1 MDNASASS
9 FQRPIPTGRGNDSHH
24 VFLSFRGPDTRRKFT
39 DHLFHGLA
47 NAGTI
52 PISVF
57 KDDKSIPIGEEFA
70 SQIFGAIS
78 RSKIS
83 IPIISKNYATSK
95 WCLWELVRMMDR
107 RKSTS
112 HIVLPIFYEVKPSD
126 VRYLKGEFGD
136 AYHLSKKDYG
146 EKDIHE
152 FEQALRDVS
161 YLQVWDSEKIAS
173 GREGELVEKV
183 VDTVL
188 GELRNYFQLDV
199 TEEVV
204 GIDDQ
209 VKKIKNW
216 AGSPATHA
224 RMIGIYGMGGIG
236 KTTLAKAIYN
246 ELSKDFVNCGYIPD
260 IRDTV
265 HRNGIHFVQN
275 QPIKDILPNE
285 CEVSNVDRGISLIK
299 SRFQCKK
306 VLILL
311 DDIDGGKKGGEQL
324 HALARKCDWF
334 MAGSIIIVTTRYED
348 VLDQAKFEVVKKY
361 PMNELDGVHSVLL
374 FNKHAFR
381 MNCSLRDFED
391 TSCEI
396 ISTMGGLPLALVVVG
411 SYLFGKTNP
420 KVWID
425 TLKQLKEQ
433 PHEDVQGSLMIS
445 YEALKPG
452 HKEIFLDIACFFI
465 GKKIKFEMYM
475 WDDCGFYASQ
485 GIEELK
491 LRCLIKIGDD
501 AELKMHDQLRDLG
514 RSIVAQG
521 QPPERRSRLWV
532 YEEAF
537 RVLTEKKNERRLL
550 FLGKNLSTHSC
561 PS

>member
-146 EKDIHE
+146 EKDIRE

-173 GREGELVEKV
+173 GREGELVQKV
-183 VDTVL
+183 VDIVL

-216 AGSPATHA
+216 ADSPATHA
-224 RMIGIYGMGGIG
+224 RMIGIYGMGGLG

-246 ELSKDFVNCGYIPD
+246 ELSKDFVDCSYIPD

-265 HRNGIHFVQN
+265 HHNGIHFVQN
-275 QPIKDILPNE
+275 QLIKDILPNE
-285 CEVSNVDRGISLIK
+285 REVSNVDRGINLIK

-311 DDIDGGKKGGEQL
+311 DDIDVGAKGGKQL
-324 HALARKCDWF
+324 QALARERDWF
-334 MAGSIIIVTTRYED
+334 MAGSIIIVTTRYQD
-348 VLDQAKFEVVKKY
+348 VLDQSKFTVDYKY
-361 PMNELDGVHSVLL
+361 PMNTLDEVHSVLL

-381 MNCSLRDFED
+381 MSCSLRYFEE
-391 TSCEI
+391 TSREI
-396 ISTMGGLPLALVVVG
+396 ITTMGGLPLALVVVG
-411 SYLFGKTNP
+411 SYLFGK
-420 KVWID
+420 KI
-425 TLKQLKEQ
+425 LKY
-433 PHEDVQGSLMIS
+433 G
-445 YEALKPG
+445 
-452 HKEIFLDIACFFI
+452 
-465 GKKIKFEMYM
+465 
-475 WDDCGFYASQ
+475 
-485 GIEELK
+485 
-491 LRCLIKIGDD
+491 
-501 AELKMHDQLRDLG
+501 
-514 RSIVAQG
+514 
-521 QPPERRSRLWV
+521 
-532 YEEAF
+532 
-537 RVLTEKKNERRLL
+537 
-550 FLGKNLSTHSC
+550 
-561 PS
+561 

>member
-1 MDNASASS
+1 
-9 FQRPIPTGRGNDSHH
+9 
-24 VFLSFRGPDTRRKFT
+24 
-39 DHLFHGLA
+39 
-47 NAGTI
+47 
-52 PISVF
+52 
-57 KDDKSIPIGEEFA
+57 
-70 SQIFGAIS
+70 
-78 RSKIS
+78 
-83 IPIISKNYATSK
+83 
-95 WCLWELVRMMDR
+95 MMDR
-107 RKSTS
+107 RKSKS

-126 VRYLKGEFGD
+126 VRYLTGEFGN
-136 AYHLSKKDYG
+136 AYHLSKKDYE
-146 EKDIHE
+146 EKDTLE
-152 FEQALRDVS
+152 FERALNDVS

-173 GREGELVEKV
+173 GREGELVQKI

-188 GELRNYFQLDV
+188 GELRRDFQLDV
-199 TEEVV
+199 TENVV
-204 GIDDQ
+204 GIDDH
-209 VKKIKNW
+209 VNNIKNW
-216 AGSPATHA
+216 ANSSATHA

-246 ELSKDFVNCGYIPD
+246 ELSKDFVDCSYIPD
-260 IRDTV
+260 IRETV

-275 QPIKDILPNE
+275 QLIKDILPNE
-285 CEVSNVDRGISLIK
+285 REVSNVDRGISLIK

-348 VLDQAKFEVVKKY
+348 VLDQAKFEAVKKY
-361 PMNELDGVHSVLL
+361 PMNELAGVHSMLL
-374 FNKHAFR
+374 FNRHAFR

-391 TSCEI
+391 TSREI
-396 ISTMGGLPLALVVVG
+396 ISNMGGLPLALEVVG

-420 KVWID
+420 KVWED
-425 TLKQLKEQ
+425 VLKQLKEQ
-433 PHEDVQGSLMIS
+433 PHEDVRKSLMIS
-445 YEALKPG
+445 YEALEGG

-465 GKKIKFEMYM
+465 GETSKFAMYM
-475 WDDCGFYASQ
+475 WDDCGFYPSQ

-501 AELKMHDQLRDLG
+501 GELKMHDQLRDLG

-521 QPPERRSRLWV
+521 QLPERRRLWV

-537 RVLTEKKNERRLL
+537 KVLMEKKNERRLL